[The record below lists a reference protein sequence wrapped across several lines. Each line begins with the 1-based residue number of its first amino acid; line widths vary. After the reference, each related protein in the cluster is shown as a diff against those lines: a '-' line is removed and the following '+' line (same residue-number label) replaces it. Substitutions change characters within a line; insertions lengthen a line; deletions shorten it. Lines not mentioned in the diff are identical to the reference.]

1 MPSGPSLE
9 VGVAASS
16 SDKKGAR
23 MVTTPDSEA
32 QLGHDVATLRV
43 HRAGRIDTPRVCAA
57 LSSASW
63 LGDPI
68 GAEGLPA
75 GTTRYLTDLVFPLP
89 PDGRLLSFKKAAY
102 VDLGSPSP
110 LKDGGCEAAVAWRS
124 ASLAPLFPVF
134 AGRLLIRPTGV
145 ALEGHYA
152 PPGGAVGRAAD
163 RMLLNTAARGTARWF
178 LEHLVAEARGVA
190 QTPG

>member
-1 MPSGPSLE
+1 MPE
-9 VGVAASS
+9 RGVASCT
-16 SDKKGAR
+16 DKKGAI
-23 MVTTPDSEA
+23 VSDDEA
-32 QLGHDVATLRV
+32 QLGHEVATLRV
-43 HRAGRIDTPRVCAA
+43 HRAGRIDTARVCAA
-57 LSSASW
+57 LVSAGW
-63 LGDPI
+63 LGESIPVPD
-68 GAEGLPA
+68 LPA
-75 GTTRYLTDLVFPLP
+75 GTRRYLTDLVFPLP

-102 VDLGSPSP
+102 VDLGGTTA
-110 LKDGGCEAAVAWRS
+110 LADGGCEASVAWRS

-178 LEHLVAEARGVA
+178 LEHLVAEARGAA
-190 QTPG
+190 QAIV